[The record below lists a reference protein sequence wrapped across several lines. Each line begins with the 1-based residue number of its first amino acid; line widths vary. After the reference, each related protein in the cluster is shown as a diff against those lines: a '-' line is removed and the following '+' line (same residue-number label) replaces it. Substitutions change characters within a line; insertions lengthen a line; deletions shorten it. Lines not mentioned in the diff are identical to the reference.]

1 MVLEFFQNI
10 LRILDAQMTQPG
22 SYGWFHI
29 LWFVASILAGVVL
42 CITHKKGDDKRV
54 RKVVLI
60 TAIIVTVLEIYKQI
74 NYSFSYENGIEFNYQ
89 WYIFPWQFC
98 STPMYVGLLAGLTKK
113 GYVHHAASAYLA
125 TFALFAGTAV
135 MIYPND
141 VFVGTIGINIQT
153 MVCHG
158 SMITIAIYLLY
169 TGYVK
174 ANLKSLLQAMSVF
187 AVTVGIAII
196 LNEIAHA
203 TGITKDH
210 FFNMFYISPHCDPH
224 LPIYSDVQRAVPY
237 PLSLIIYI
245 VGFTAASGVIL
256 LVTRGIQILSKKLRK
271 KATV

>member
-1 MVLEFFQNI
+1 MSFFGDL
-10 LRILDAQMTQPG
+10 LRLLDAQMTRPEP
-22 SYGWFHI
+22 YGWFHL
-29 LWFVASILAGVVL
+29 LWFAISILAAVVL

-54 RKVVLI
+54 RRVVLI
-60 TAIIVTVLEIYKQI
+60 TAIIVTVLEVYKQI
-74 NYSFSYENGIEFNYQ
+74 NYSFSYENGIEFKYQ

-98 STPMYVGLLAGLTKK
+98 STPMYIGLLAGLTKK
-113 GYVHHAASAYLA
+113 GYVRKAASAYLA
-125 TFALFAGTAV
+125 TFAFFAGAAV
-135 MIYPND
+135 MVYPND
-141 VFVGTIGINIQT
+141 VFIGTIGINIQT

-187 AVTVGIAII
+187 AVTVGIAVI

-203 TGITKDH
+203 AGTTKDH

-224 LPIYSDVQRAVPY
+224 LPVYSDVQRAVPY
-237 PLSLIIYI
+237 PLDLIIYI
-245 VGFTAASGVIL
+245 TGFSAASGVIL
-256 LVTRGIQILSKKLRK
+256 LVSKGISLLAGKLRK